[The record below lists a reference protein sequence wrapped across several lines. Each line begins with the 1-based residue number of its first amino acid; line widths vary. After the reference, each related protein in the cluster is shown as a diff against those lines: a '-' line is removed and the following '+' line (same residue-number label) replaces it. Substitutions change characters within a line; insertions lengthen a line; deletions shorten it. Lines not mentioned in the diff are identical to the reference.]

1 MATAAD
7 FGGVPLAAD
16 VHRRPLRGTGVRVR
30 TCWPGLHLGPTVR
43 FQVDNLSFV
52 LCLAPNVIWKFSK
65 KILRFE
71 LGDCRV
77 PDGADAAFEW
87 TRYADESNGWN
98 ESFVV
103 QSKPLIRRLASWV
116 LMDRPANGQKG
127 AWWMAAI
134 HRSVN
139 ICPRN
144 ARIISMNDNNVW
156 CYF

>member
-71 LGDCRV
+71 LNFNLASVEYRTG
-77 PDGADAAFEW
+77 
-87 TRYADESNGWN
+87 
-98 ESFVV
+98 
-103 QSKPLIRRLASWV
+103 QMRRLNERGTLTSQTAETSRLLSNQSRWCVDWRRECWWIGRPMVRRGRDGWRPFIAASIFALV
-116 LMDRPANGQKG
+116 TQE
-127 AWWMAAI
+127 
-134 HRSVN
+134 
-139 ICPRN
+139 
-144 ARIISMNDNNVW
+144 
-156 CYF
+156 